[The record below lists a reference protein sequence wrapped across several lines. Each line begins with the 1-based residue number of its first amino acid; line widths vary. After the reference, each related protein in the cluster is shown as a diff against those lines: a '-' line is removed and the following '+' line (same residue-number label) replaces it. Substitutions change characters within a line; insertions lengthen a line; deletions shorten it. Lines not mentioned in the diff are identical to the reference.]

1 MPPEVI
7 MDMGAIT
14 FLPGDSSLFP
24 CPKSF
29 FKSHLPLPRAG
40 ALIATKFHFLKRDML
55 RIWT

>member
-55 RIWT
+55 RI